1 LFKHGQSKKSE
12 TRRFAQHD
20 RGTKRFNASI
30 LQLFNE
36 PMSFGAPE
44 WLWGLL
50 LIPLLVALFLHAEN
64 RGFQRLQQ
72 FVSARLLPQLAGTVN
87 RPRRIM
93 RFGLQVLGLSL
104 AIISLSQPRWGYTF
118 EDVKRKGLDLLIA
131 VDTSRSMLSNDVQPD
146 RLTRVKLAIQDLID
160 ELQGD
165 RVGLI
170 AFAGRAFLQAP
181 LTIDY
186 DAVIDAVNDLDT
198 KTIPEGG
205 TDIPSAITLATQ
217 SFGKSAM
224 GNRALI
230 IFTDG
235 EESNELTGDALKTAK
250 AAADA
255 GVRIFTVGVGT
266 PEGSLIPIAADDG
279 QTSFVKDSA
288 GQVHKSKLDDKRL
301 RGVAESTGG
310 FYLHLENGPRS
321 MQQIQSEGLA
331 KMQAAE
337 MDVRL
342 SRRPIERYEW
352 PASAALV
359 ALALSIVIR
368 ERKRVHQRAHLPAM
382 QAMQAGVPAPAR
394 STIGSRPVK
403 ATGAA
408 VALLIFVCASAFAT
422 VPGVDAYQQG
432 KFEDAYKE
440 FQETLK
446 SHPQSRAEDKLQ
458 FDSGTAAYKLKDYNK
473 ALESFS
479 QALLTP
485 DTGLQTK
492 GHYNLGNTLYER
504 GEMQKNDDKK
514 LSDWTN
520 ALDHYEQTLKLD
532 PQNKEAKDNYEY
544 VKRKIDELKN
554 KKQEQQQ
561 QPSPSPTPPQKNNQ
575 KKKDQKQ
582 QQQQQ
587 NQDQQQQKDQQQKD
601 QQQQQQ
607 QDQKDQQQAQ
617 NQQSQN
623 GSDSDKQQK
632 KEQQKDQAQAKN
644 EPQKKPQQSPGESPS
659 PSPGTEKQQDNQTSP
674 SPGQQQA
681 EQSPSP
687 SEGENEMSSPS
698 PGEGEDENASPTPAE
713 SPQKKFAGE
722 VKGAGGE
729 SSPKPAEKNE
739 QVGEAQQEKEGQMSE
754 RQALALLESMKD
766 EEARVRLDERKVR
779 RHVYN
784 DW

>member
-1 LFKHGQSKKSE
+1 M
-12 TRRFAQHD
+12 T
-20 RGTKRFNASI
+20 
-30 LQLFNE
+30 
-36 PMSFGAPE
+36 FGVPQ
-44 WLWGLL
+44 WIWGLL
-50 LIPLLVALFLHAEN
+50 VIPLLIALFIRSER
-64 RGFQRLQQ
+64 RGLKRLQE

-87 RPRRIM
+87 RPRRIL
-93 RFGLQVLGLSL
+93 RFALQLLGLALAIVSL
-104 AIISLSQPRWGYTF
+104 AQPRWGYTF

-131 VDTSRSMLSNDVQPD
+131 VDTSRSMLSNDVQPA
-146 RLTRVKLAIQDLID
+146 RLDRVKLAIQDLITQ
-160 ELQGD
+160 LQGD

-186 DAVIDAVNDLDT
+186 DAVVEAVNDLDT

-205 TDIPSAITLATQ
+205 TNISSAITLATQ

-235 EESNELTGDALKTAK
+235 EELSGDAVKTAK

-266 PEGSLIPIAADDG
+266 PQGSLIPVTGDDG
-279 QTSFVKDSA
+279 ETTFVKDSA
-288 GQVHKSKLDDKRL
+288 GQVVKSKLDDKRL
-301 RGVAESTGG
+301 REVAEATGG
-310 FYLHLENGPRS
+310 FYLHLESGPRT
-321 MQQIQSEGLA
+321 MQQIQNEGLA

-352 PASAALV
+352 PLGGALI
-359 ALALSIVIR
+359 ALALSILIP
-368 ERKRVHQRAHLPAM
+368 ERKRVRERAY
-382 QAMQAGVPAPAR
+382 VPAPAR
-394 STIGSRPVK
+394 NVPHSVAGGPAK
-403 ATGAA
+403 AAGAA
-408 VALLIFVCASAFAT
+408 AALLFLLCSSAFAT
-422 VPGVDAYQQG
+422 APGIDAYQQG

-492 GHYNLGNTLYER
+492 GHYNLGNTLFQR
-504 GEMQKNDDKK
+504 GEMQKADDKK

-520 ALDHYEQTLKLD
+520 ALDHNEQTLKLD
-532 PQNKEAKDNYEY
+532 PQNKEAKENYEY
-544 VKRKIDELKN
+544 VKKKIDELKN
-554 KKQEQQQ
+554 KKEQH
-561 QPSPSPTPPQKNNQ
+561 QPSPSPTPPQKNKQNKQ
-575 KKKDQKQ
+575 DQQQKQ
-582 QQQQQ
+582 QNQQ
-587 NQDQQQQKDQQQKD
+587 NQDQQQQQKDQQQKD

-607 QDQKDQQQAQ
+607 QQEQQEQQQQNQNQQDQKDQQQAQ
-617 NQQSQN
+617 NQQSQDKS
-623 GSDSDKQQK
+623 GSDKDQK
-632 KEQQKDQAQAKN
+632 EQQQKDQSQAKN
-644 EPQKKPQQSPGESPS
+644 EPQKKQQQRPGESQS
-659 PSPGTEKQQDNQTSP
+659 PSPGAEKQQDNQPSP

-687 SEGENEMSSPS
+687 GEGENEMPSPS
-698 PGEGEDENASPTPAE
+698 PGEGE
-713 SPQKKFAGE
+713 
-722 VKGAGGE
+722 
-729 SSPKPAEKNE
+729 
-739 QVGEAQQEKEGQMSE
+739 
-754 RQALALLESMKD
+754 
-766 EEARVRLDERKVR
+766 EE
-779 RHVYN
+779 
-784 DW
+784 

>member
-1 LFKHGQSKKSE
+1 
-12 TRRFAQHD
+12 
-20 RGTKRFNASI
+20 
-30 LQLFNE
+30 
-36 PMSFGAPE
+36 MSFGAPE

-50 LIPLLVALFLHAEN
+50 LVPLLIALFLRAEN
-64 RGFQRLQQ
+64 RGLDRLQQ

-93 RFGLQVLGLSL
+93 RFGLQLLGLALAIVSL
-104 AIISLSQPRWGYTF
+104 AQPRWGYTF

-146 RLTRVKLAIQDLID
+146 RLERVKLAIQDLIN

-186 DAVIDAVNDLDT
+186 DAVIEAVNDLDT
-198 KTIPEGG
+198 KSIPEGG
-205 TDIPSAITLATQ
+205 TAISSAITLATQ

-235 EESNELTGDALKTAK
+235 EESNELTSDALKTAK

-266 PEGSLIPIAADDG
+266 PQGSLIPIAGDDG

-288 GQVHKSKLDDKRL
+288 GQVHKSKLDEKRL
-301 RGVAESTGG
+301 REVAEATGG

-321 MQQIQSEGLA
+321 MQQIENEGLA

-352 PASAALV
+352 PLSGALI
-359 ALALSIVIR
+359 ALALSILVR
-368 ERKRVHQRAHLPAM
+368 ERKRVRERAY
-382 QAMQAGVPAPAR
+382 VPAPAR
-394 STIGSRPVK
+394 NAANRLGGTPAK
-403 ATGAA
+403 AAGAA
-408 VALLIFVCASAFAT
+408 VALLILLCSSAFAT
-422 VPGVDAYQQG
+422 APGLNAYQQG

-485 DTGLQTK
+485 ETDLQSK
-492 GHYNLGNTLYER
+492 GHYNLGNTLYQR
-504 GEMQKNDDKK
+504 GELQKADDKK

-532 PQNKEAKDNYEY
+532 PQDKEAKDNYEY
-544 VKRKIDELKN
+544 VKKKIDELKN
-554 KKQEQQQ
+554 KKQEQQ
-561 QPSPSPTPPQKNNQ
+561 PSPSPTPPQKNKQNKQ
-575 KKKDQKQ
+575 EQ

-587 NQDQQQQKDQQQKD
+587 NQQNQDQQQQQKDQQQKD

-607 QDQKDQQQAQ
+607 QQQDQKDQQQAQ
-617 NQQSQN
+617 NQRSQN
-623 GSDSDKQQK
+623 GSDSNK
-632 KEQQKDQAQAKN
+632 QQKDQQQAKN
-644 EPQKKPQQSPGESPS
+644 EPQKKQQQQPGESPS
-659 PSPGTEKQQDNQTSP
+659 PSPGAEKQQGSEASP

-681 EQSPSP
+681 EESPTP
-687 SEGENEMSSPS
+687 GEGENEEPSPS

-713 SPQKKFAGE
+713 SPEKKFAGA
-722 VKGAGGE
+722 VKGAAGDT
-729 SSPKPAEKNE
+729 SQKPADKTEKAA
-739 QVGEAQQEKEGQMSE
+739 EAEQEKEGQMSE

-766 EEARVRLDERKVR
+766 EEARVRLDERKVK